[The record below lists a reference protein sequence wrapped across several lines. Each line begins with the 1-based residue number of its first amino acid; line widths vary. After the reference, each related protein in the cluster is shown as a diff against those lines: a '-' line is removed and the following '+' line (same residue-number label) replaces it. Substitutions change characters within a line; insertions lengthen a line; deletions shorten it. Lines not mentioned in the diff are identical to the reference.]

1 MRNVVIMRGLPGSGK
16 STVAKKL
23 AATVEGAVIVSADD
37 GLMVGGQYQF
47 DVTKLGAAHGACQA
61 AFKTALAFNKPLVIV
76 DNTNTTPQEIQ
87 RYMDMAQNFG
97 YEAVVMVVPCDVD
110 TSAARNTHGV
120 PREAIER
127 MASRM
132 ASIPLDSSW
141 RVERSE

>member
-47 DVTKLGAAHGACQA
+47 DVTKLGAAHGACQE
-61 AFKTALAFNKPLVIV
+61 AFKNALAFNKPLVIV

>member
-1 MRNVVIMRGLPGSGK
+1 
-16 STVAKKL
+16 
-23 AATVEGAVIVSADD
+23 
-37 GLMVGGQYQF
+37 
-47 DVTKLGAAHGACQA
+47 
-61 AFKTALAFNKPLVIV
+61 
-76 DNTNTTPQEIQ
+76 
-87 RYMDMAQNFG
+87 MAQNFG

>member
-132 ASIPLDSSW
+132 ASIPLDPAW
-141 RVERSE
+141 KVERP

>member
-23 AATVEGAVIVSADD
+23 AAQVEGAVIVSADD
-37 GLMVGGQYQF
+37 FFMVGGQYQF

-61 AFKTALAFNKPLVIV
+61 AFKTALIHNKELVIV
-76 DNTNTTPQEIQ
+76 DNTNTTPREIQ
-87 RYMDMAQNFG
+87 TYMKMAQNFG
-97 YEAVVMVVPCDVD
+97 YEAVIMVVPCDVD

-127 MASRM
+127 MANRM
-132 ASIPLDSSW
+132 ASIPLDPAW
-141 RVERSE
+141 KVERA